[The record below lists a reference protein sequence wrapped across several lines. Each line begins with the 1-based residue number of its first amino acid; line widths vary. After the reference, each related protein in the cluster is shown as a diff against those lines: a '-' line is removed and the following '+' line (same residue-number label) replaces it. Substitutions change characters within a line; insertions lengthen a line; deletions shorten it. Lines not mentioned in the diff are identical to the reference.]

1 MNGQSNREIAKAEA
15 IDRSTV
21 GRILS
26 QQEVVNLV
34 AQNQSHLLSLVPR
47 AIEVCEEAME
57 SDDEASPSCRRGR
70 TVPRNAKLAPPSP

>member
-26 QQEVVNLV
+26 QQEVVHMI
-34 AQNQSHLLSLVPR
+34 AEGQSQLLSLVPR
-47 AIEVCEEAME
+47 AIEVCKEAME
-57 SDDEASPSCRRGR
+57 SDDEASPSCVSI
-70 TVPRNAKLAPPSP
+70 T